1 MDFYSITVFF
11 KENSWILG
19 SGGLV
24 RLFVLINSIFSK
36 SRNGLQQIKSGKN
49 SINIQ
54 SNNDVNLGDINNV
67 RETEDRN
74 RR

>member
-1 MDFYSITVFF
+1 MDFNLITDFF

-24 RLFVLINSIFSK
+24 GLLILINSIFSK

-54 SNNDVNLGDINNV
+54 SNNDVNMGDINNV
-67 RETEDRN
+67 REAEDRN